1 LVKVRLRVRLKVMD
15 RARGVLQGDGG
26 VGAFLERAKLATA
39 NRREQKRVC
48 KAKRKAIDSPGA
60 KARKKELDRLHGFAA
75 CECVFDW
82 RLLGWQ
88 VATRPKGKGV

>member
-1 LVKVRLRVRLKVMD
+1 MVKVRLRVRLKVMG

-39 NRREQKRVC
+39 NKRERGKVR
-48 KAKRKAIDSPGA
+48 KAKCTANKSPGA

-75 CECVFDW
+75 RGCVFDW
-82 RLLGWQ
+82 GLLGWQ
-88 VATRPKGKGV
+88 GPASAAQGGV